1 MSSEDIA
8 KNSTVFPTDERQVSS
23 FNENGSPII
32 KVVGVG
38 GGGNNAVNY
47 MYSQNIPGVSFVVTN
62 TDKQALDN
70 SPVPDQVLLGPDT
83 TRGLGAGNKPEKAR
97 AAAEESAD
105 ELRSLFDEDTKM
117 VFVTAGMGG
126 GTGTGAAPVV
136 ARIAREQGMLTVG
149 IVTIPFLF
157 EGEKKILKALE
168 GADEMSKVVD
178 AILVINNERLTEIY
192 SDLEFD
198 NAFDKAD
205 ETLTDAARSISE
217 LINFKGKIN
226 LDFEDVNT
234 TLKDGGTAIISTGY
248 GEGEKRVT
256 KAIEDALNSPLLK
269 NRDVQT
275 SKRFLFN
282 LYYSKEATN
291 KFKMGEA
298 NEITEFMNNFAKDV
312 DTIWGTSV
320 DNSLGDKV
328 KITILASGFDISLSS
343 ETGKKIKPR
352 NKIIEAITPKPKTE
366 PQGTDSE
373 RRIADEY
380 GAEKMAERNRAKA
393 SANYI
398 LLNAQQMDN
407 DTLINFIEKNPT
419 YRRGSDSH
427 LREEWRTLA
436 ESQSQAET
444 AAAKPA
450 AQFEVSPAKDDSGE
464 ARVIEFD

>member
-1 MSSEDIA
+1 MCSEDIA
-8 KNSTVFPTDERQVSS
+8 NNSTIFPADDRQVSS
-23 FNENGSPII
+23 FNENGSAII

-47 MYSQNIPGVSFVVTN
+47 MYQQNIPGVSFVVTN
-62 TDKQALDN
+62 TDRQALEH
-70 SPVPDQVLLGPDT
+70 SPVPDRVLLGPST
-83 TRGLGAGNKPEKAR
+83 TRGLGAGNKPEKAK

-105 ELRSLFDEDTKM
+105 DLAELFDEDTKM

-126 GTGTGAAPVV
+126 GTGTGASPVV
-136 ARIAREQGMLTVG
+136 ARIARERGMLTVG

-157 EGEKKILKALE
+157 EGERKIIKALE
-168 GADEMSKVVD
+168 GADEMGKYVD
-178 AILVINNERLTEIY
+178 AMLIINNERLTEIY

-248 GEGEKRVT
+248 GEGENRVT

-282 LYYSKEATN
+282 LYYSKKSEHP
-291 KFKMGEA
+291 FMMGEA
-298 NEITEFMNNFAKDV
+298 NEITAFMNNFAKDV
-312 DTIWGTSV
+312 DVIWGTSV
-320 DNSLGDKV
+320 DDTLGDKV
-328 KITILASGFDISLSS
+328 KITILASGFDISLSN
-343 ETGKKIKPR
+343 ETVYKPKPR
-352 NKIIEAITPKPKTE
+352 IFGKPKQEPTE
-366 PQGTDSE
+366 TDDSRISE
-373 RRIADEY
+373 EY
-380 GAEKMAERNRAKA
+380 GREKVAERNRKKA

-398 LLNAQQMDN
+398 LLTPQQMDN
-407 DTLINFIEKNPT
+407 DTLINFIEKTPT
-419 YRRGSDSH
+419 YRRGAENR

-436 ESQSQAET
+436 ESQAGNAEPTHQAP
-444 AAAKPA
+444 KPA
-450 AQFEVSPAKDDSGE
+450 QETGHGMRE
-464 ARVIEFD
+464 IEFD